1 MKKLVALSL
10 ALILTLGIGVPA
22 LGEGSSRIC
31 DETITVTVSGRSANA
46 GVAAWNDTIQVAEL
60 ESRLGIRLDCH
71 EYSSDAWESQ
81 LTLMMAGD
89 DMPDMLINTG
99 ISLADVADYGS
110 QGYFLALNDYIPEYA
125 PDMAAFMKEYPM
137 VEKYM
142 TSPDGNMYAV
152 VGYWGMEVFQ
162 INYNWLRSD
171 YLRALG
177 SEVPRTLDE
186 FTQLMYDIRDKDVNN
201 NGDAGDEW
209 GISFSGDN
217 AGGVENML
225 LNAFGIYTSANDM
238 LWTLDEN
245 GSLTMGETTE
255 NYKMYLKYMNKLFED
270 GCIDPESFI
279 QTRDEWKAKAANEQ
293 VALFTD
299 GAIGSVHSK
308 GDQYTS
314 ENFTWIGALTS
325 EYSAQPTIT
334 RKNNAVTNTAKV
346 LISADT
352 RYPKEL
358 VQLVNYFYTEEGYW
372 AGRFGYEGMTFEFV
386 ECGIKGSEDYK
397 IQKSYNA
404 DFHPEKVEPFGFS
417 NYSSPEDFRQKK
429 VTVNAAFTINVLS
442 PNSIYGLAEHCESI
456 EQLDAIIEDATY
468 GWASIITK
476 GLRSNEFSY
485 VDGVPTR
492 IYTEDEVEKRAVIYN
507 DILLYL
513 QTMKTQFI
521 NGTADIDVHW
531 DEFQAQLK
539 TLRVDELTEI
549 EQAAYDRLMK

>member
-1 MKKLVALSL
+1 
-10 ALILTLGIGVPA
+10 
-22 LGEGSSRIC
+22 
-31 DETITVTVSGRSANA
+31 
-46 GVAAWNDTIQVAEL
+46 
-60 ESRLGIRLDCH
+60 
-71 EYSSDAWESQ
+71 
-81 LTLMMAGD
+81 
-89 DMPDMLINTG
+89 
-99 ISLADVADYGS
+99 
-110 QGYFLALNDYIPEYA
+110 
-125 PDMAAFMKEYPM
+125 
-137 VEKYM
+137 
-142 TSPDGNMYAV
+142 
-152 VGYWGMEVFQ
+152 
-162 INYNWLRSD
+162 
-171 YLRALG
+171 
-177 SEVPRTLDE
+177 
-186 FTQLMYDIRDKDVNN
+186 
-201 NGDAGDEW
+201 
-209 GISFSGDN
+209 
-217 AGGVENML
+217 ML

-245 GSLTMGETTE
+245 GRLTMGETTE
-255 NYKMYLKYMNKLFED
+255 NYKMYLKYMHKLYED

-299 GAIGSVHSK
+299 GVIGSVHSK

-352 RYPKEL
+352 QYPKEL

-442 PNSIYGLAEHCESI
+442 PNSIYGLTEHCESI

-476 GLRSNEFSY
+476 GLRSNEFIY

-513 QTMKTQFI
+513 KTMKTQFI
-521 NGTADIDVHW
+521 KGTADIDAQW
-531 DEFQAQLK
+531 NEFQAQLK